1 MRYKL
6 MPLPSE
12 KWDLIALPNLSLQR
26 VQDFYDQTKGAKYDW
41 AGCLGIALPA
51 LHQNVK
57 KWFCSEWCAAVLGL
71 NQPAWFG
78 ETAFRQPEI
87 AKTLSETQTR

>member
-6 MPLPSE
+6 MTLPSK

-51 LHQNVK
+51 LRQNVK
-57 KWFCSEWCAAVLGL
+57 KWFCSEWCAAVLDL
-71 NQPAWFG
+71 KQPARFS

-87 AKTLSETQTR
+87 AKTLPETQTG